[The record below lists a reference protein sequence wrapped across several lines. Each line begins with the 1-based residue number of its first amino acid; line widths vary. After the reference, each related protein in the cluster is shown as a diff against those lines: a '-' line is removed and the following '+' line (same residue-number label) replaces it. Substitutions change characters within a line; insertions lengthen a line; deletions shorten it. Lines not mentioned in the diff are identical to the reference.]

1 MPPITLQDVRDRA
14 GPIWALGLMS
24 GTSMDG
30 VDAAFVRTDGEVILE
45 TGPALTLPYD
55 TETREAIRRLLGTPP
70 GRSRGAVASLEYNL
84 TLVHSRAVDRV
95 RRLAPMAPE
104 VIGFHGHTLWHDP
117 ANRVTV
123 QIGDG
128 ALLAA
133 MAGIPVVNDFRARD
147 VALGGQGAPLAPACH
162 MALARSLPRRDPV
175 MGMGAP
181 GGEGSLAV
189 LNLGGVG
196 NVTWLPSGLGAGANQ
211 PPVAFDTGP
220 GNALIDD
227 WVQARMGWT
236 MDKDGALATRG
247 RVNEAVLQG
256 LLDHPYFSQPAPK
269 SLDRDAFSLEPLAG
283 LSDADGAATLVAF
296 TAESVARCL
305 AWLPDGPS
313 RWLVCG
319 GGRRNLALMAALE
332 KSLCAARGASVT
344 VTPVETVGWDGDAL
358 EAQAFGL
365 LAVRSLRNLPL
376 SWPSTTGCPEP
387 LSGGVFWAPPGGKG
401 AVDVSKGHQQ
411 S

>member
-1 MPPITLQDVRDRA
+1 
-14 GPIWALGLMS
+14 MS

-30 VDAAFVRTDGEVILE
+30 VDAAFVRTDGEVIFE
-45 TGPALTLPYD
+45 TGPALTIPYEA
-55 TETREAIRRLLGTPP
+55 ETREAIRRLLGTPP
-70 GRSRGAVASLEYNL
+70 GRSRGAVATLEHNL
-84 TLVHSRAVDRV
+84 TLAHLQAIDLLRQQ
-95 RRLAPMAPE
+95 APMAPE

-133 MAGIPVVNDFRARD
+133 MTGIPVVNDFRSRD
-147 VALGGQGAPLAPACH
+147 VAQGGQGAPLAPACH
-162 MALARSLPRRDPV
+162 AALVRGLPREGGGGDPV
-175 MGMGAP
+175 
-181 GGEGSLAV
+181 GEGGLAV

-196 NVTWLPSGLGAGANQ
+196 NVTWIPSHLGAGANQ

-227 WVQARMGWT
+227 WVGTRLGYP
-236 MDKDGALATRG
+236 MDKDGALAARG
-247 RVNEAVLQG
+247 TVDPVVLAA
-256 LLDHPYFSQPAPK
+256 LLDHPYFSRPAPK

-296 TAESVARCL
+296 TAESVARSL
-305 AWLPDGPS
+305 AWFPEGPR

-319 GGRRNLALMAALE
+319 GGRRNPVLMAALE
-332 KSLCAARGASVT
+332 KSLGAAMAESEAESEGDSDRRAVT
-344 VTPVETVGWDGDAL
+344 VAPVETVGWDGDAL

-376 SWPSTTGCPEP
+376 SWPTTTGCPEP
-387 LSGGVFWAPPGGKG
+387 TEGGVFWAPPVGTA
-401 AVDVSKGHQQ
+401 AVVGS
-411 S
+411 

>member
-1 MPPITLQDVRDRA
+1 MPQTVTRDVRDST

-30 VDAAFVRTDGEVILE
+30 VDAAFVRTDGEVIVE
-45 TGPALTLPYD
+45 TGPALTLPYES
-55 TETREAIRRLLGTPP
+55 ETREAIRRLLGTPP
-70 GRSRGAVASLEYNL
+70 GRSRGAVATLEHNL
-84 TLVHSRAVDRV
+84 TLAHLRAIDLLRQQ
-95 RRLAPMAPE
+95 APMTPE

-133 MAGIPVVNDFRARD
+133 MTGVPVVNDFRSRD
-147 VALGGQGAPLAPACH
+147 VAQGGQGAPLAPACH
-162 MALARSLPRRDPV
+162 AALVQGLPKDASGDPV
-175 MGMGAP
+175 
-181 GGEGSLAV
+181 GERGLAV

-196 NVTWLPSGLGAGANQ
+196 NVTWVPSRVGAGANQ

-227 WVQARMGWT
+227 WVEARLGQP
-236 MDKDGALATRG
+236 MDKDGALAAQGT
-247 RVNEAVLQG
+247 VDPVVLAA
-256 LLDHPYFSQPAPK
+256 LLDHPYFRQPAPK

-296 TAESVARCL
+296 TAESVARSL
-305 AWLPDGPS
+305 VWFPDGPR

-319 GGRRNLALMAALE
+319 GGRRNPVLMAALE
-332 KSLCAARGASVT
+332 KSLNAAMTESKEAAVGKVVT
-344 VTPVETVGWDGDAL
+344 VAPVETVGWDGDAL

-376 SWPSTTGCPEP
+376 SWPTTTGCPAP
-387 LSGGVFWAPPGGKG
+387 MTGGVFWAPPVGSE
-401 AVDVSKGHQQ
+401 AVAGP
-411 S
+411 